1 MENEANA
8 PGAGKSVF
16 NHPPRPRATPTASH
30 AHAVSA
36 PATSAT
42 LPDPQR
48 RTLED
53 QRRRGA
59 QWFYWIAGLSLISAV
74 LAFSG
79 QGWRF
84 LLGLGITELVQ
95 ELAEESGG
103 AGVKAGIVGLAMI
116 GFFAAL
122 GQRAVL
128 GHRWAFIL
136 GMVLFGLDGCIFLLA
151 YDWIGVGFHAFALA
165 MIARG
170 YMAARRLPSP
180 NA

>member
-1 MENEANA
+1 MESEANA
-8 PGAGKSVF
+8 PGAGKSAF
-16 NHPPRPRATPTASH
+16 NQPPRPPATPTASR
-30 AHAVSA
+30 AHTTPAS
-36 PATSAT
+36 ATSPT
-42 LPDPQR
+42 LPDAQR

-59 QWFYWIAGLSLISAV
+59 HWFYWIAGLSLINAV
-74 LAFSG
+74 IAFSG

-95 ELAEESGG
+95 ELAEKSGG

-128 GHRWAFIL
+128 GHQWAFIL
-136 GMVLFGLDGCIFLLA
+136 GMGLFALDGCIFLLA
-151 YDWIGVGFHAFALA
+151 HDWIGVGFHAFALA

>member
-1 MENEANA
+1 ME
-8 PGAGKSVF
+8 STF
-16 NHPPRPRATPTASH
+16 NHPPRPRATPTVGN
-30 AHAVSA
+30 AHVSQA
-36 PATSAT
+36 PSTSPTVTDAE
-42 LPDPQR
+42 R
-48 RTLED
+48 KTLED
-53 QRRRGA
+53 RRRRGG
-59 QWFYWIAGLSLISAV
+59 QWFYWIAGLSLINAV
-74 LAFSG
+74 LAFTG

-84 LLGLGITELVQ
+84 ILGLGITQLVQ
-95 ELAEESGG
+95 ELAEQSGG

-128 GHRWAFIL
+128 GNQWAFVL

-151 YDWIGVGFHAFALA
+151 QDWIGVGFHGFALA

-170 YMAARRLPSP
+170 YVAARRLPSP